1 MDALRQQDGIS
12 VNFLQIRL
20 MSPFPTEE
28 VKEALSR
35 SKRLV
40 DVEMNYSGQFAG
52 LLREMTGI
60 SAEYHV
66 VKYNG
71 RPMSCEEIYDALKQI
86 SSSTT
91 ANRQAPRRMVLR
103 NGT

>member
-1 MDALRQQDGIS
+1 MDALREQDGIS
-12 VNFLQIRL
+12 VNFLQVRL

-60 SAEYHV
+60 SADY
-66 VKYNG
+66 
-71 RPMSCEEIYDALKQI
+71 R

-91 ANRQAPRRMVLR
+91 EGRCLARRSTTPSSGCRRAPAWTARLRRDWC
-103 NGT
+103 